1 MCGRFSF
8 TDTHGHERR
17 RCRAGPRSAASC
29 PWGSTAQAGLGTLT
43 GVRLTED
50 MQRVVREQALGFV
63 ATVRADG
70 TPALSPKGTT
80 SVWDD
85 EHLVFLHIHSEGTVA
100 NLATNPNVEVNVVD
114 PIRRKG
120 YRFAGHAETLSEGA
134 RFEEVLG
141 RFERE
146 RGTDRRR
153 VKAAVL
159 IEVTAAHEVIS
170 PAYDDGS
177 SEAAVAQRFFAHH
190 RALYEATFPADGASE
205 EVASRDGYEISTDRR
220 RLDLDV
226 VHGFLRGAYWSPGVP
241 RNVVERAIEH
251 SLCFGLYA
259 PGGEQVGFARVV
271 TDRAAIAYLADVFV
285 LPVHRG
291 RGLGVWLIET
301 VLAHPDLQGL
311 RRFELATADAHA
323 LYARFGFAPF
333 RQPERQLVIERA
345 ADELYGQRA

>member
-1 MCGRFSF
+1 
-8 TDTHGHERR
+8 
-17 RCRAGPRSAASC
+17 
-29 PWGSTAQAGLGTLT
+29 
-43 GVRLTED
+43 VRLTED

-85 EHLVFLHIHSEGTVA
+85 EHLVFLHIHSEGTMA
-100 NLATNPNVEVNVVD
+100 NLATNPHVEVNVVD

-120 YRFAGHAETLSEGA
+120 YRFAGHAETLSQGA

-146 RGTDRRR
+146 RGTDRRA

-170 PAYDDGS
+170 PAYDDRS
-177 SEAAVAQRFFAHH
+177 SEAAIAQRFFAHH
-190 RALYEATFPADGASE
+190 RRLYDAAFTAGGGSQ
-205 EVASRDGYEISTDRR
+205 EVAWRDGYEISTDRR

-226 VHGFLRGAYWSPGVP
+226 VHGFLRGAYWSRGVP
-241 RNVVERAIEH
+241 RDVVERAMEH

-271 TDRAAIAYLADVFV
+271 TDRAAIAYLADIFV
-285 LPVHRG
+285 LPVYRG

-311 RRFELATADAHA
+311 RRFELATDDAHA

-333 RQPERQLVIERA
+333 RQPERQLVIERVD
-345 ADELYGQRA
+345 DELYGQRA

>member
-1 MCGRFSF
+1 M
-8 TDTHGHERR
+8 
-17 RCRAGPRSAASC
+17 
-29 PWGSTAQAGLGTLT
+29 

-50 MQRVVREQALGFV
+50 MQRVVGEQALGFV

-100 NLATNPNVEVNVVD
+100 NLATNPHVEVNVVD

-134 RFEEVLG
+134 RFEEVLA

-159 IEVTAAHEVIS
+159 IEVTAAHEVTS

-177 SEAAVAQRFFAHH
+177 SEATVAQRFFAHH
-190 RALYEATFPADGASE
+190 RRLYDAAFPARGAGE
-205 EVASRDGYEISTDRR
+205 EVACRDGYEISTARR

-226 VHGFLRGAYWSPGVP
+226 VHGFLVGAYWSRGVP
-241 RNVVERAIEH
+241 RDVVERAIGH
-251 SLCFGLYA
+251 SLCFGVYA
-259 PGGEQVGFARVV
+259 PGGVQVGFARVV
-271 TDRAAIAYLADVFV
+271 TDHAAIAYLGDVFV
-285 LPVHRG
+285 VPGYRG

-345 ADELYGQRA
+345 DDDLYGQHAGSEQH